1 MIFLKIAYLSF
12 EFPPDTAIGGIAT
25 YTEHITKLMAAR
37 GHLVEV
43 FTSTP
48 KQESL
53 NEMVAPNLIVHR
65 IATTDRNNFY
75 KTVVTNFRQRQELI
89 NFDLIESPDYHREGL
104 AIKKEFPHVPMVIRF
119 HTPSFFIKEL
129 NKKFTAH
136 TTKEKLKK
144 VLGFKQYK
152 KENDPEFELAKL
164 CEGWTVPSA
173 AMKDVLIQ
181 YWEVAADKI
190 KVLANPFQ
198 PSENLLSINV
208 ETVTNTITYIGRL
221 EIRKGLTQLTK
232 AIPLVLEKFPQAKF
246 RFIGKSDHGPDKT
259 KLMIDYIKDEL
270 KEYASQLQFI
280 NHVSKAEIESYL
292 AQTDICVFPSLWEVF
307 GYVCVEAMA
316 AARGIV
322 ASKHGGM
329 KEMLED
335 INGGILVDPYEP
347 QQIADGILYL
357 LNHPKER
364 IEMANRSRV
373 KAANYYSN
381 ELIDETENYY
391 RSFYK
396 QF

>member
-65 IATTDRNNFY
+65 IATSDRNVFY
-75 KTVVTNFRQRQELI
+75 KTVVTYFKQRQELI
-89 NFDLIESPDYHREGL
+89 NFDLIESPDYQREGL
-104 AIKKEFPHVPMVIRF
+104 AIKKEFPQLPMVIRF

-144 VLGFKQYK
+144 ILGIKQYK

-164 CEGWTVPSA
+164 CEGWSVPSLV
-173 AMKDVLIQ
+173 MKDVLIQ
-181 YWEVAADKI
+181 YWQTVPDKI

-198 PSENLLSINV
+198 PSKNLLSINV
-208 ETVTNTITYIGRL
+208 ETATETITYIGRL
-221 EIRKGLTQLTK
+221 EIRKGVTQLTK
-232 AIPLVLEKFPQAKF
+232 AIPLVLERYPKAKF
-246 RFIGKSDHGPDKT
+246 RFIGKSDHGPNKA
-259 KLMIDYIKDEL
+259 KLMIDFMKDEL
-270 KEYASQLQFI
+270 KEYTSQLEFI
-280 NHVSKAEIESYL
+280 NHVSKAEIETYL

-316 AARGIV
+316 SARGIV

-329 KEMLED
+329 KDMLED
-335 INGGILVDPYEP
+335 CNGGILVDPFEP

-357 LNHPKER
+357 LTYPKER
-364 IEMANRSRV
+364 IEMAHRSRV
-373 KAANYYSN
+373 KAAGYYSN
-381 ELIDETENYY
+381 QLIDETENYY
-391 RSFYK
+391 RGFL
-396 QF
+396 